1 MVIAAVAPSEALA
14 ANANRRPGRRNTLT
28 GERFREGERG
38 QTGLPADFRQ
48 TAPEIHGSLVS
59 PQAAIIRIPPQD
71 QLTRKAGRQSA
82 ASSLLPGVA
91 ILPAFFFRQQSL
103 LIFC

>member
-28 GERFREGERG
+28 GTRGERG
-38 QTGLPADFRQ
+38 QTGLPAGFRQ

-59 PQAAIIRIPPQD
+59 PQPAIIRIPPQN
-71 QLTRKAGRQSA
+71 QLTRKPGRQSA